1 MTGESKRIGPELIP
15 EFQAKSPLDFF
26 KISPGGIGTEEAV
39 TAQFQKAM
47 KAQEDYANALEQ
59 RYNQPN
65 WFNVA
70 AGFATPQ
77 LGGFLASMG
86 SAAKVLGEQQE
97 AQKAIM
103 PTIARMRAEVAA
115 GQLGF
120 EQRTTQKKMF
130 DDIKTGKLPMDE
142 QTLQK
147 LGEFGTDTDIY
158 KSAKDYFD
166 TQSKRQNQVI
176 NALIAQKDLTSLYA
190 EFGVDWVNSQIDQI
204 RKRFPNLEIPP
215 GYMPSSSKTEGA
227 PTSAAPSA
235 APGPVTP
242 PGATVSASA
251 PPVAEPTPTAIQGA
265 PGASDLPRGSQV
277 AAKKLETEEKVAA
290 TRKTSD
296 ELSAQAN
303 QGAKLYEAASTVY
316 KAAAKP
322 SLQKA
327 FGLFE
332 KGDAL
337 GVIGRALE
345 QQNVSDVLADVR
357 KQLTNLR
364 LGADEK
370 GRLIADFQAFENALN
385 GLQYQV
391 QQSITNPTD
400 LRTKFEASSIPNVKN
415 TQDAFLRG
423 MARLASDGL
432 SQYELNQAFQKTK
445 NKPGFDIYDWQT
457 SSPYADVMNAAKKRT
472 TAVISNPASYTM
484 PSFMQQGLQVGS
496 TPQPSAAPS
505 AKSTSPQAPAKRP
518 AKREFGD
525 KTYYLQPDG
534 SYDTVEGGG
543 RP

>member
-1 MTGESKRIGPELIP
+1 MGKESRIEFVPEY
-15 EFQAKSPLDFF
+15 QSKSPLDFL
-26 KISPGGIGTEEAV
+26 KISPGGIGTETAV
-39 TAQFQKAM
+39 TEQFQKAM
-47 KAQEDYANALEQ
+47 KAQDDYANALE
-59 RYNQPN
+59 RRFIQPN

-70 AGFATPQ
+70 AGFAKPQ
-77 LGGFLASMG
+77 LGGFLASLG
-86 SAAKVLGEQQE
+86 SASEALGEQEE
-97 AQKAIM
+97 AQRAIA
-103 PTIARMRAEVAA
+103 PTVARMRAEVAA

-130 DDIKTGKLPMDE
+130 DDIKAGKLPMDE

-147 LGEFGTDTDIY
+147 LGEFGTETDIY
-158 KSAKDYFD
+158 KSAKDYFE

-176 NALIAQKDLTSLYA
+176 NALIAQKDLTGLYA

-204 RKRFPNLEIPP
+204 RKRFPNLEVPP
-215 GYMPSSSKTEGA
+215 GYRPSAEGA

-235 APGPVTP
+235 APGPVTA

-251 PPVAEPTPTAIQGA
+251 PPVAEPAPPAIQGA
-265 PGASDLPRGSQV
+265 PGASNLPRAAQVEAGSQET
-277 AAKKLETEEKVAA
+277 AKKIEL
-290 TRKTSD
+290 TRKTND

-303 QGAKLYEAASTVY
+303 QGARLYEAASTVY

-332 KGDAL
+332 RGDAL

-345 QQNVSDVLADVR
+345 HQNVSDVLADVR
-357 KQLTNLR
+357 QQITNLR

-370 GRLIADFQAFENALN
+370 GRLLADFQAFENALN

-391 QQSITNPTD
+391 QQSIPNPTD
-400 LRTKFEASSIPNVKN
+400 LRTKFEASSIPNIKN

-472 TAVISNPASYTM
+472 TALITNPASYTM
-484 PSFMQQGLQVGS
+484 PSFMQQGLQSSS
-496 TPQPSAAPS
+496 TPSSP
-505 AKSTSPQAPAKRP
+505 AKSSGRATERK
-518 AKREFGD
+518 FGNE
-525 KTYYLQPDG
+525 TYVLQPDG
-534 SYDTVEGGG
+534 SYERKGGSK
-543 RP
+543 P